1 TITELAPVSFT
12 ASPVVTE
19 FGCTTANITDA
30 AVVTVNTADVSG
42 GSGTYVRAVF
52 TYTPAVGA
60 VETQDSAS
68 FTFST
73 TNTSGGTVSIDVYD
87 DEGCTANTSVN
98 IAAFNAIS
106 DPVVT
111 VDKAIDCATGEDITV
126 TYTSTAALTADF
138 AISGAN
144 TGFT

>member
-1 TITELAPVSFT
+1 
-12 ASPVVTE
+12 
-19 FGCTTANITDA
+19 
-30 AVVTVNTADVSG
+30 TVNTADVSG

-106 DPVVT
+106 
-111 VDKAIDCATGEDITV
+111 
-126 TYTSTAALTADF
+126 
-138 AISGAN
+138 
-144 TGFT
+144 

>member
-1 TITELAPVSFT
+1 
-12 ASPVVTE
+12 
-19 FGCTTANITDA
+19 
-30 AVVTVNTADVSG
+30 
-42 GSGTYVRAVF
+42 
-52 TYTPAVGA
+52 

-126 TYTSTAALTADF
+126 T
-138 AISGAN
+138 
-144 TGFT
+144 